1 MRAQAAAV
9 MAEVDR
15 LGQVDEACSLR
26 VTGVRFVPLSY
37 QFPAGDEQRWS
48 GGILPGVTAGVIEV
62 TTDDGI
68 VGYGETYAA
77 TFAPTVVGAIIAH
90 LEPLLIGSPAGE
102 ITRTWQRCWSRHLY
116 WARSGALV
124 ATLSGIE
131 MALWDVCGRA
141 LGRPVYDLLGAT
153 GRTDIACYAS
163 GGMQKPPASLR
174 AEQAGYVA
182 AGFGGSKIRGGHDA
196 GHDAEVAATARD
208 AVGPSFPLA
217 VDAVQGSNPQPW
229 TQREAIAAGRAL
241 AQYDLL
247 WLEEPCGALD
257 IEGYVACRRVL
268 PMPIA
273 GGETLTTALE
283 FLPFFEAGAFD
294 IVQPDAAHTG
304 GIGEALKV
312 ARLAELYG
320 VRTAMHVWGS
330 GICVRGNAHVAFA
343 AESCDWLEYPTIPN
357 PLIAALQQQPL
368 TPHGGR
374 VSRPVEP
381 GLGVMMPPSAVA
393 DYQFTAGNAYR
404 FARAR
409 GADG

>member
-1 MRAQAAAV
+1 MRAQAAAI

-15 LGQVDEACSLR
+15 LGRVDEVLGLR
-26 VTGVRFVPLSY
+26 VTGVRFIPLSY
-37 QFPAGDEQRWS
+37 RFPAGDEQRWS

-62 TTDDGI
+62 TADDGI

-77 TFAPTVVGAIIAH
+77 TFAPTVVGAIITH
-90 LEPLLIGSPAGE
+90 LEPLIIGSPAGD
-102 ITRTWQRCWSRHLY
+102 ISQIWQRCWSRNLY

-141 LGRPVYDLLGAT
+141 LGRPVHALLGAT
-153 GRTDIACYAS
+153 GRTEIACYAS
-163 GGMQKPPASLR
+163 GGMQKPAADLV
-174 AEQAGYVA
+174 AEQTRYVA
-182 AGFGGSKIRGGHDA
+182 TGFGGTKIRGGHDPQ
-196 GHDAEVAATARD
+196 HDAAATAIARD

-241 AQYDLL
+241 AQYNLL

-257 IEGYVACRRVL
+257 IDGYVACRRVL

-283 FLPFFEAGAFD
+283 FLPFLEAGAFD

-368 TPHGGR
+368 TLRAGSA
-374 VSRPVEP
+374 VRPEEP
-381 GLGVMMPPSAVA
+381 GLGVTVSQAVLA
-393 DYQFTAGNAYR
+393 DFEFTAGNAYR
-404 FARAR
+404 FARS
-409 GADG
+409 GVN